1 MFANEDTIAAIAS
14 PPGAAIRGI
23 VRISGPQTTRI
34 LQTICPSCDSIP
46 TRASRIRTP
55 IELGPPLGQVDA
67 SILLW
72 PNERC
77 YTGMPSAEI
86 HLPGAAPILNAALER
101 LLDHGAR
108 MAEPGEFTMRAF
120 LAGRLDLTE
129 AEAVL
134 GVIDADDKRTLDTAL
149 RQLSGGLSGP
159 LNQLRTELLNL
170 LAHLEA
176 GLDFVEEDIEFITQ
190 AELSSNIQRI
200 CHQIEAIT
208 EQMTSREAAT
218 GPPQVVLRGDPNA
231 GKSSLINALSGQEI
245 AIVSEL
251 AGTTRDCVERTID
264 CGGLAVRVIDTA
276 GIEATDDAINQ
287 QAQRLGDRA
296 HEEADLLLVCVDLT
310 QTSLLPWQQT
320 LRTAGADSGNRAAG
334 RPMLFV
340 GTKRDRCQTLPDWV
354 DDDWVLTS
362 SLTDQGI
369 ANLKSRIGDRL
380 QTSDVAESST
390 ISSTAV
396 RCRETLAQATDAL
409 ANAHQVIRDQLG
421 EELVAAELRF
431 ALDAIGRVTGVVYT
445 DDILDRI
452 FSEFCIGK

>member
-1 MFANEDTIAAIAS
+1 MFATQETIAAIAS
-14 PPGAAIRGI
+14 PPGGAIRGI
-23 VRISGPQTTRI
+23 VRISGPDTTRI
-34 LQTICPSCDSIP
+34 LQTLCPGDCCFP
-46 TRASRIRTP
+46 KTASRIGTS
-55 IELGPPLGQVDA
+55 IDLGDPLGNVDA
-67 SILLW
+67 SVLLW

-101 LLDHGAR
+101 LLHHGAR

-134 GVIDADDKRTLDTAL
+134 GVIDADDKRTLDAAL

-190 AELSSNIQRI
+190 AELSSNVQRI
-200 CHQIEAIT
+200 ADQIQAIND
-208 EQMTSREAAT
+208 QMTTRSGTT
-218 GPPQVVLRGDPNA
+218 GPPQVVMRGDPNA
-231 GKSSLINALSGQEI
+231 GKSSLINVLGGEEV

-251 AGTTRDCVERTID
+251 AGTTRDCVERTLD
-264 CGGLAVRVIDTA
+264 CDGLTVRLIDTA
-276 GIEATDDAINQ
+276 GIEEVDDAINQ
-287 QAQRLGDRA
+287 QAQALGGQA
-296 HEEADLLLVCVDLT
+296 HREADLLLVCVDLT
-310 QTSLLPWQQT
+310 QPALRPWQLELQST
-320 LRTAGADSGNRAAG
+320 TTKQPKNGQHI
-334 RPMLFV
+334 LFV
-340 GTKRDRCQTLPDWV
+340 GTKRDRCDELPPWAG
-354 DDDWVLTS
+354 DDWVLTS

-369 ANLKSRIGDRL
+369 DPLRTRIGQQL
-380 QTSDVAESST
+380 QSADAVEST
-390 ISSTAV
+390 TVSSTAV
-396 RCRETLAQATDAL
+396 RCRETLTQATEAL
-409 ANAHQVIRDQLG
+409 TNALQVIEHQLG